1 MIIDTHAHIN
11 FKTFDNDADEV
22 IRRSLSRDVWIIIV
36 GTDYKNSRRGL
47 ELANKY
53 EKGVY
58 ASIGLHPVHLEEGL
72 IENQEQGY
80 SFNSQAEIFNYD
92 IYEKLAKFE
101 KVVAIG
107 ETGLDYYHL
116 NLDGNV
122 AAVKRKQ
129 QEILFK
135 HLELGRELNL
145 PLIIHCRQAHDDML
159 ALIKDFR
166 KKNKAVRSASGAWGV
181 MHCFSGDEDLA
192 WQYFSL
198 GLLISFNGMITFS
211 KRWDDLIRKM
221 PLEKLLVETDCPF
234 LTPEP
239 YRQMRN
245 EPILVKQVISR
256 IAEIRNLTPARVA
269 EITANNARGFFSI

>member
-1 MIIDTHAHIN
+1 MQPKIFDIHSHLN
-11 FKTFDNDADEV
+11 FRDFDNDREEIIKRMQENGIWTICVGADRKTSKECV
-22 IRRSLSRDVWIIIV
+22 
-36 GTDYKNSRRGL
+36 
-47 ELANKY
+47 ELAEKY
-53 EKGVY
+53 ENIYSSVGIHPTEHLGVELL
-58 ASIGLHPVHLEEGL
+58 SDLNLR
-72 IENQEQGY
+72 
-80 SFNSQAEIFNYD
+80 
-92 IYEKLAKFE
+92 KLAGHP